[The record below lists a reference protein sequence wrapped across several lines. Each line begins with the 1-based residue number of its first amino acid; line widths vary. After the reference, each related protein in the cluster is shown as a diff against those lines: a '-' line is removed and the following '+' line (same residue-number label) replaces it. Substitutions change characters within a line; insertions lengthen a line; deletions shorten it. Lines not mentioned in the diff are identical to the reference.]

1 MDSVCVEPM
10 YAAKKCLEEMNRFL
24 QHPSYHGALPLVRPL
39 RSHRVLLFVLFLIDH
54 TRSSSSSDRNEKW
67 TRSIFQQQDTDTANI
82 NYIYIFLVYF
92 IYQTAC
98 KIYIIY
104 VVYTTCFSFHFFI
117 EQVYSDFSGIL
128 LYSKF
133 FAVKSHSKKIK
144 HNHS

>member
-10 YAAKKCLEEMNRFL
+10 YTAKKCLEEMNRFL

-82 NYIYIFLVYF
+82 NYIYISSL
-92 IYQTAC
+92 
-98 KIYIIY
+98 
-104 VVYTTCFSFHFFI
+104 FHL
-117 EQVYSDFSGIL
+117 SNSM
-128 LYSKF
+128 
-133 FAVKSHSKKIK
+133 
-144 HNHS
+144 